1 MLWFLL
7 SVIALIILVTLVIF
21 RVKDLSEYDGHD
33 WIIKEVTHNPA
44 HDEVIERIKDM
55 GRASRGLKGKAR
67 LIALRNHLDS
77 LGEGV
82 DIKSDIRHQDHPR
95 GEWVLAPGVDPRRR
109 VLYIHGGAWALA
121 APEATGL

>member
-7 SVIALIILVTLVIF
+7 AVVTLVVLITLLIF
-21 RVKDLSEYDGHD
+21 RVKDLSEYDGQD
-33 WIIKEVTHNPA
+33 WVMKEVAPNPA

-67 LIALRNHLDS
+67 LIALRNHLAL

-82 DIKSDIRHQDHPR
+82 AF
-95 GEWVLAPGVDPRRR
+95 E
-109 VLYIHGGAWALA
+109 
-121 APEATGL
+121 